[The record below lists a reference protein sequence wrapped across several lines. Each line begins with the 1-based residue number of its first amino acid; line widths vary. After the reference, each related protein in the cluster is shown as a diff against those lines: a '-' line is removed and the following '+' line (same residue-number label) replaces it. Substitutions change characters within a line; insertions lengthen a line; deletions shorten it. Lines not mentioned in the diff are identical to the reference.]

1 MFVNKNG
8 PVVADTAY
16 IDNKLVAR
24 DVAITLPEVN
34 EFTLGQLLQLFLIET
49 AYFGELCGVYP
60 FDQPG
65 VEEGKNATYALFGRK
80 GYEAKRA
87 EMEAAPKADAA
98 YIL

>member
-1 MFVNKNG
+1 MNK
-8 PVVADTAY
+8 T
-16 IDNKLVAR
+16 
-24 DVAITLPEVN
+24 ITLPEVN

-80 GYEAKRA
+80 GYEAKRE
-87 EMEAAPKADAA
+87 EMENAPKADDA